1 MVTLPRLRD
10 IRCSAQWSATAWTLV
25 GGLLG
30 HPIVVG
36 ASRRHREQGLGLL
49 EEAGGNPGHRRLMP
63 FHPGPNP
70 DDLQTSRIIA
80 PGPELGRTP
89 TAGVPA
95 AGNDRAEKPAQRP
108 RCGRPD
114 R

>member
-1 MVTLPRLRD
+1 MVTIPRLRD

-49 EEAGGNPGHRRLMP
+49 EEAGGNPGHGRLMR
-63 FHPGPNP
+63 FHAVPYL
-70 DDLQTSRIIA
+70 DDRQTSRTIA
-80 PGPELGRTP
+80 AAQALARTTTTGGNAARRGR
-89 TAGVPA
+89 
-95 AGNDRAEKPAQRP
+95 
-108 RCGRPD
+108 
-114 R
+114 